1 MRPVVLLVGR
11 LPGVIGSI
19 AEKLQ
24 DLPVEWLGA
33 HDRDEV
39 VRQLEAEPG
48 IVCVVMGAGLDDA
61 IRGELIGRHRRA
73 PAGHPDPPQ
82 GAQLRARRHGA
93 LRAPDRRGHGAGAGG
108 GLMAVPALKLDGAEA
123 LLAAWPEPAGEAG
136 WARAA
141 RARAARRLAERG
153 APVRRD
159 EYWKFTDP
167 TGLTVAAGAGGGGAC
182 AVDEEPMFD
191 GTDRLRLVF
200 VDGVFAPELSDAAR
214 DGGRRDPPAGR
225 GAGHGHHTGR
235 ASSSACSRARGQEPV
250 DRPLAAL
257 NTARATRRGG
267 DPRHRPGGAADQPRL
282 SPQRR
287 RRRTRWCT
295 T

>member
-61 IRGELIGRHRRA
+61 DPRRAGRRHRRA
-73 PAGHPDPPQ
+73 PAGRPDPPQ

-93 LRAPDRRGHGAGAGG
+93 LRAPDRRGHGAARGRRPDGGPGTEARRRRGAARGLARAGRRGGLGAGG
-108 GLMAVPALKLDGAEA
+108 AGARGA
-123 LLAAWPEPAGEAG
+123 
-136 WARAA
+136 
-141 RARAARRLAERG
+141 AARRARRAGPARRILEVHRPDRPDRG
-153 APVRRD
+153 SRRRRRRSGRS
-159 EYWKFTDP
+159 TRSRCSTAP
-167 TGLTVAAGAGGGGAC
+167 TGCGSSSWTGSSRRSCRTRRRWRAS
-182 AVDEEPMFD
+182 
-191 GTDRLRLVF
+191 R
-200 VDGVFAPELSDAAR
+200 SAR
-214 DGGRRDPPAGR
+214 WPRCWPP
-225 GAGHGHHTGR
+225 TSPGR
-235 ASSSACSRARGQEPV
+235 ASSSACSRGAGRTPV
-250 DRPLAAL
+250 DRPLASL
-257 NTARATRRGG
+257 NTARAIGGRG
-267 DPRHRPGGAADQPRL
+267 DPRHRPGAAADQPRL

-287 RRRTRWCT
+287 RRRRRWCIT
-295 T
+295 